1 MSAYVSAFEL
11 FSIGVGP
18 SSSHTVGPMRAAR
31 DFAVRLREGGLLS
44 RVARVECTLFGS
56 LGATGLGHGTPDAV
70 VAGLQG
76 LEPETVDP
84 AAVRAAWSD
93 WPAGAD
99 LMLAGEQAVPFAKD
113 DIAFAPRTR
122 LPGHPNALT
131 LIARDADGVV
141 VAEETYYSV
150 GGGFIRRDGAAAQ
163 VASHRFPL
171 TFASAEELLAE
182 CDERGITFAEA
193 ARLNEEA
200 LRTEAEVASGLD
212 AIWDAM
218 AACVNAG
225 LRTGGELPGM
235 LRVKR
240 RASAIR
246 EQLEAAEASGHRE
259 LPGEWLGAF
268 ALAVNEENAAGGR
281 VVTAPTNGAAGIVPA
296 VAMYWWRFLADSG
309 LGAGNAVTPYGELVG
324 SALLG
329 FGGAGRSPG
338 GPAGGPGGAPGSL
351 GEPGPAPGSLGEPG
365 SAPGSLGEP
374 GSAPGSLGEPGS
386 APGSLGE
393 PGSAPGSLGEPG
405 SAPGSLGEPGSSPRS
420 LSERGSAP
428 GSLGERGSSPRSL
441 SERGSSPRSLGE
453 RGSSPPSLSEP
464 GGRDE
469 APESISDEAV
479 AEANRRRGIRRF
491 LLTAT
496 ALGSLFKANASISG
510 AEGGCQAEV
519 GSACAMAAGGLTA
532 VMGGTNRQIENAAEI
547 AMEHHL
553 GLTCDPVG
561 GLVQIP
567 CIERNAIAASTA
579 VTAARLAL
587 RGDGSHYVSLDAV
600 VETMRQTGIDMSTKY
615 KETSEGGLAVNV
627 IEC

>member
-1 MSAYVSAFEL
+1 
-11 FSIGVGP
+11 
-18 SSSHTVGPMRAAR
+18 MRAAN
-31 DFAVRLREGGLLS
+31 DFAMRLREAGVLD
-44 RVARVECTLFGS
+44 RVGRVTCVLYGS
-56 LGATGLGHGTPDAV
+56 LGATGIGHGTPDAI

-76 LEPETVDP
+76 LVPETVDP
-84 AAVRAAWSD
+84 DAVRSAWSD
-93 WPAGAD
+93 WPDGRD
-99 LMLAGEQAVPFAKD
+99 LLLDGVHAVPFARGD
-113 DIAFAPRTR
+113 VVFEARTR
-122 LPGHPNALT
+122 LPGHPNAMTLT
-131 LIARDADGVV
+131 AWASATDGPPRAAAGASAVRATGAAFA
-141 VAEETYYSV
+141 AERVSVPEPVEGPSPLLHETYYSI
-150 GGGFIRRDGAAAQ
+150 GGGFIRREGEPPRVQ
-163 VASHRFPL
+163 SHAYPL
-171 TFASAEELLAE
+171 SFASAEELIAL
-182 CDERGITFAEA
+182 CDERGITIAEA
-193 ARLNEEA
+193 ARINEEA
-200 LRTEAEVASGLD
+200 LRSDEEIAEGLD

-218 AACVNAG
+218 AGCVEAG
-225 LRTGGELPGM
+225 LSAEGTLPGI
-235 LRVKR
+235 LQVKR
-240 RASAIR
+240 RAGSISL
-246 EQLEAAEASGHRE
+246 QLADAEATGHRE

-329 FGGAGRSPG
+329 FGAEQRSALAAGA
-338 GPAGGPGGAPGSL
+338 ADAV
-351 GEPGPAPGSLGEPG
+351 
-365 SAPGSLGEP
+365 
-374 GSAPGSLGEPGS
+374 
-386 APGSLGE
+386 
-393 PGSAPGSLGEPG
+393 
-405 SAPGSLGEPGSSPRS
+405 
-420 LSERGSAP
+420 
-428 GSLGERGSSPRSL
+428 
-441 SERGSSPRSLGE
+441 
-453 RGSSPPSLSEP
+453 
-464 GGRDE
+464 DE
-469 APESISDEAV
+469 ELI
-479 AEANRRRGIRRF
+479 AEANRRRGIRRY

-600 VETMRQTGIDMSTKY
+600 VETMRQTGIDMSHKY

>member
-1 MSAYVSAFEL
+1 VTAYVSAFDL

-18 SSSHTVGPMRAAR
+18 SSSHTVGPMRAGV
-31 DFAVRLREGGLLS
+31 DFADRLRAEGVLD
-44 RVARVECTLFGS
+44 RVARVRCELFGS

-76 LEPETVDP
+76 LHPETCDP
-84 AAVRAAWSD
+84 ADVRELWSR
-93 WPAGAD
+93 WPEGRD
-99 LMLAGEQAVPFAKD
+99 LLLAGERGIPFAKD
-113 DIAFAPRTR
+113 DMAFVPRTR
-122 LPGHPNALT
+122 LPGHPNAMT
-131 LIARDADGVV
+131 LHALDADGAAVL
-141 VAEETYYSV
+141 EQTYYSV
-150 GGGFIRRDGAAAQ
+150 GGGFIRRDGEEARVAAAPQ
-163 VASHRFPL
+163 PYPYD
-171 TFASAEELLAE
+171 TAEELLAL
-182 CDERGITFAEA
+182 CDETGMTIAEI
-193 ARLNEEA
+193 ARVNEMA
-200 LRTEAEVASGLD
+200 VRTEEQVAAGLD

-218 AACVNAG
+218 ASCVDAG
-225 LRTGGELPGM
+225 LHAEGTLPGI
-235 LRVKR
+235 LKVKR
-240 RASAIR
+240 RAGDIR
-246 EQLEAAEASGHRE
+246 QQLEAAEVEGHAV

-281 VVTAPTNGAAGIVPA
+281 VVTAPTNGAAGILPA

-309 LGAGNAVTPYGELVG
+309 LGVGNPVTPHGELVG

-329 FGGAGRSPG
+329 FRNEQAAL
-338 GPAGGPGGAPGSL
+338 PAG
-351 GEPGPAPGSLGEPG
+351 EPL
-365 SAPGSLGEP
+365 
-374 GSAPGSLGEPGS
+374 
-386 APGSLGE
+386 
-393 PGSAPGSLGEPG
+393 
-405 SAPGSLGEPGSSPRS
+405 
-420 LSERGSAP
+420 
-428 GSLGERGSSPRSL
+428 
-441 SERGSSPRSLGE
+441 
-453 RGSSPPSLSEP
+453 
-464 GGRDE
+464 DE
-469 APESISDEAV
+469 AAV

-532 VMGGTNRQIENAAEI
+532 VMGGTVRQIENAAEI

-553 GLTCDPVG
+553 GLTCDPIG

-587 RGDGSHYVSLDAV
+587 RGDGHHYVSLDAV
-600 VETMRQTGIDMSTKY
+600 VETMRQTGLDMSTKY

>member
-31 DFAVRLREGGLLS
+31 DFVERLRAGGTLTAT
-44 RVARVECTLFGS
+44 ARIACTLYGS
-56 LGATGLGHGTPDAV
+56 LGATGIGHGTPDAV

-76 LEPETVDP
+76 LEPDTVDP
-84 AAVRAAWSD
+84 DAVRSAWTGWPEAA
-93 WPAGAD
+93 
-99 LMLAGEQAVPFAKD
+99 MLALAGVHPVPFAKA
-113 DIAFAPRTR
+113 DITFAPRTR

-131 LIARDADGVV
+131 IEAYDAAGATIAT
-141 VAEETYYSV
+141 ETYYSV
-150 GGGFIRRDGAAAQ
+150 GGGFIRRDGEAPRVQA
-163 VASHRFPL
+163 RPFPL
-171 TFASAEELLAE
+171 DFDDADSLIAL
-182 CDERGITFAEA
+182 CDERGLTIAEA
-193 ARLNEEA
+193 ARINEGA
-200 LRTEAEVASGLD
+200 LRGDGEIAAGLD

-218 AACVNAG
+218 AASVEAG
-225 LRTGGELPGM
+225 LRGEGVLPGM

-240 RASAIR
+240 RAAAIR
-246 EQLEAAEASGHRE
+246 EQLEAAEAGGHRE

-268 ALAVNEENAAGGR
+268 ALAVNEQNAAGGR

-296 VAMYWWRFLADSG
+296 VGMYWWRFLADSG
-309 LGAGNAVTPYGELVG
+309 LGVGNAVTPHGELVG

-329 FGGAGRSPG
+329 FAGPSTGSGTGAF
-338 GPAGGPGGAPGSL
+338 GPII
-351 GEPGPAPGSLGEPG
+351 
-365 SAPGSLGEP
+365 
-374 GSAPGSLGEPGS
+374 
-386 APGSLGE
+386 
-393 PGSAPGSLGEPG
+393 
-405 SAPGSLGEPGSSPRS
+405 
-420 LSERGSAP
+420 
-428 GSLGERGSSPRSL
+428 
-441 SERGSSPRSLGE
+441 
-453 RGSSPPSLSEP
+453 
-464 GGRDE
+464 
-469 APESISDEAV
+469 PELVDDEAV
-479 AEANRRRGIRRF
+479 AEANRRRGIRRY

-532 VMGGTNRQIENAAEI
+532 VMGGTSRQIENAAEI

-587 RGDGSHYVSLDAV
+587 RGDGSHYVSLDTV

>member
-18 SSSHTVGPMRAAR
+18 SSSHTVGPMRAAL
-31 DFAVRLREGGLLS
+31 DFAVRLRELGLLD
-44 RVARVECTLFGS
+44 RVQRVTCTLYGS
-56 LGATGLGHGTPDAV
+56 LGATGIGHGTPDAV

-84 AAVRAAWSD
+84 DAVRAAWSA
-93 WPAGAD
+93 WPDGGVLAVAGSR
-99 LMLAGEQAVPFAKD
+99 GVPFAKS
-113 DIAFAPRTR
+113 DIVFAPRTR
-122 LPGHPNALT
+122 LPGHPNAMT
-131 LIARDADGVV
+131 IEAWETTDAGPVPVGGAVFRETGASMMPAAPVSDEGLVLR
-141 VAEETYYSV
+141 ETYYSI
-150 GGGFIRRDGAAAQ
+150 GGGFIRRDGDPSTSSGAEAGSGTEAGSG
-163 VASHRFPL
+163 ARARRARAYPL
-171 TFASAEELLAE
+171 DFSSADELLAL
-182 CDERGITFAEA
+182 CDERGITIAEA
-193 ARLNEEA
+193 ARINEET
-200 LRTEAEVASGLD
+200 LRTDDEIARGLD

-218 AACVNAG
+218 AGCVDAG
-225 LRTGGELPGM
+225 LRAEGLLPGV
-235 LRVKR
+235 LKVKR
-240 RASAIR
+240 RAGAIR
-246 EQLEAAEASGHRE
+246 GQLDEAESSGHRE

-329 FGGAGRSPG
+329 FGGAPQLAS
-338 GPAGGPGGAPGSL
+338 
-351 GEPGPAPGSLGEPG
+351 G
-365 SAPGSLGEP
+365 SALDDD
-374 GSAPGSLGEPGS
+374 L
-386 APGSLGE
+386 
-393 PGSAPGSLGEPG
+393 
-405 SAPGSLGEPGSSPRS
+405 
-420 LSERGSAP
+420 
-428 GSLGERGSSPRSL
+428 
-441 SERGSSPRSLGE
+441 
-453 RGSSPPSLSEP
+453 
-464 GGRDE
+464 
-469 APESISDEAV
+469 I

-567 CIERNAIAASTA
+567 CI
-579 VTAARLAL
+579 
-587 RGDGSHYVSLDAV
+587 
-600 VETMRQTGIDMSTKY
+600 
-615 KETSEGGLAVNV
+615 
-627 IEC
+627 

>member
-1 MSAYVSAFEL
+1 
-11 FSIGVGP
+11 
-18 SSSHTVGPMRAAR
+18 MRAAA
-31 DFAVRLREGGLLS
+31 DFAARLRS
-44 RVARVECTLFGS
+44 TRVLDDVASVSCALYGS
-56 LGATGLGHGTPDAV
+56 LGATGIGHGTPDAV

-84 AAVRAAWSD
+84 DAVRRAWSD
-93 WPAGAD
+93 WPDAGT
-99 LMLAGEQAVPFAKD
+99 LTLAGTHGIPFAKSD
-113 DIAFAPRTR
+113 VVLAPRTR
-122 LPGHPNALT
+122 LPGHPNAMT
-131 LIARDADGVV
+131 LFARDADGVLL
-141 VAEETYYSV
+141 ADETYYSV
-150 GGGFIRRDGAAAQ
+150 GGGFIRREGEAPRVAAVSVPFPFTDA
-163 VASHRFPL
+163 AS
-171 TFASAEELLAE
+171 LLAL
-182 CDERGITFAEA
+182 CDEHGITIAEA
-193 ARLNEEA
+193 ARRNEQA
-200 LRTEAEVASGLD
+200 LRSDEEIAAGLD
-212 AIWDAM
+212 RIWDAM
-218 AACVNAG
+218 AACVDAG
-225 LRTGGELPGM
+225 LHHDGVLPGI
-235 LRVKR
+235 LKVKR
-240 RASAIR
+240 RASVLRA
-246 EQLEAAEASGHRE
+246 QLEGIQAEGHRE

-281 VVTAPTNGAAGIVPA
+281 VVTAPTNGAAGILPA

-309 LGAGNAVTPYGELVG
+309 LGVGNAVTPHGELVG

-329 FGGAGRSPG
+329 FHGDAV
-338 GPAGGPGGAPGSL
+338 AP
-351 GEPGPAPGSLGEPG
+351 
-365 SAPGSLGEP
+365 
-374 GSAPGSLGEPGS
+374 
-386 APGSLGE
+386 
-393 PGSAPGSLGEPG
+393 
-405 SAPGSLGEPGSSPRS
+405 
-420 LSERGSAP
+420 
-428 GSLGERGSSPRSL
+428 
-441 SERGSSPRSLGE
+441 
-453 RGSSPPSLSEP
+453 
-464 GGRDE
+464 DE
-469 APESISDEAV
+469 AAEWDDARV

-496 ALGSLFKANASISG
+496 ALGSLFKNNASISG

-587 RGDGSHYVSLDAV
+587 RGDGTHYVSLDTV

>member
-1 MSAYVSAFEL
+1 MPTYAGRVTAYVSAFDL

-18 SSSHTVGPMRAAR
+18 SSSHTVGPMRAAL
-31 DFAVRLREGGLLS
+31 DFAQRLRAEGSLD
-44 RVARVECTLFGS
+44 RVARVGCTLFGS
-56 LGATGLGHGTPDAV
+56 LGATGIGHGTPDAV
-70 VAGLQG
+70 VAGLRG
-76 LEPETVDP
+76 LSPETCDP
-84 AAVRAAWSD
+84 AAVRSAWTD
-93 WPAGAD
+93 FPEGG
-99 LMLAGEQAVPFAKD
+99 MLALDGDHEVPFAKG
-113 DIAFAPRTR
+113 DIVFAPRTR
-122 LPGHPNALT
+122 LPGHPNAMT
-131 LIARDADGVV
+131 MTAWSADGAV

-150 GGGFIRRDGAAAQ
+150 GGGFIRRGGEEAKLAPAPLPYSYPDAA
-163 VASHRFPL
+163 S
-171 TFASAEELLAE
+171 LLAL
-182 CDERGITFAEA
+182 CDEHGLSIAEI
-193 ARLNEEA
+193 ARLNE
-200 LRTEAEVASGLD
+200 TAERSEEDVAAGLD

-218 AACVNAG
+218 AACVDAG
-225 LRTGGELPGM
+225 LHSDGVLPGI
-235 LRVKR
+235 LKVKR
-240 RASAIR
+240 RAGVIR
-246 EQLEAAEASGHRE
+246 AQLEEAESDGHRE

-281 VVTAPTNGAAGIVPA
+281 VVTAPTNGAAGILPA

-329 FGGAGRSPG
+329 FD
-338 GPAGGPGGAPGSL
+338 GSRAIDAAQADTE
-351 GEPGPAPGSLGEPG
+351 G
-365 SAPGSLGEP
+365 
-374 GSAPGSLGEPGS
+374 
-386 APGSLGE
+386 
-393 PGSAPGSLGEPG
+393 
-405 SAPGSLGEPGSSPRS
+405 
-420 LSERGSAP
+420 
-428 GSLGERGSSPRSL
+428 
-441 SERGSSPRSLGE
+441 
-453 RGSSPPSLSEP
+453 
-464 GGRDE
+464 D
-469 APESISDEAV
+469 DAV

-553 GLTCDPVG
+553 GLTCDPIG

>member
-1 MSAYVSAFEL
+1 MTAYVSAFDL

-18 SSSHTVGPMRAAR
+18 SSSHTVGPMKAGL
-31 DFAVRLREGGLLS
+31 DFVSRLRATGSLERTSKVSCSLY
-44 RVARVECTLFGS
+44 GS

-70 VAGLQG
+70 VAGLRG
-76 LEPETVDP
+76 LSPESCDP
-84 AAVRAAWSD
+84 DDVRRAWSD
-93 WPAGAD
+93 WPDGA
-99 LMLAGEQAVPFAKD
+99 LLELGGTHPLAFSKD
-113 DIAFAPRTR
+113 DISFEPRTR
-122 LPGHPNALT
+122 LPGHPNAMT
-131 LIARDADGVV
+131 LRAFGGDGVI
-141 VAEETYYSV
+141 AEETYYSV
-150 GGGFIRRDGAAAQ
+150 GGGFIRRDGEEARIGGQEFPFAYRDAAT
-163 VASHRFPL
+163 L
-171 TFASAEELLAE
+171 IGL
-182 CDERGITFAEA
+182 CDEHGLTIAELARRNEMSIRSEEKIA
-193 ARLNEEA
+193 A
-200 LRTEAEVASGLD
+200 GLD

-218 AACVNAG
+218 SGCVEAG
-225 LRTGGELPGM
+225 LHAEGTLPGI
-235 LRVKR
+235 LKVKR
-240 RASAIR
+240 RAAAIR
-246 EQLEAAEASGHRE
+246 EQLESSEADGHRE

-281 VVTAPTNGAAGIVPA
+281 VVTAPTNGAAGILPA

-329 FGGAGRSPG
+329 FDGSPVDV
-338 GPAGGPGGAPGSL
+338 AHIDDA
-351 GEPGPAPGSLGEPG
+351 
-365 SAPGSLGEP
+365 
-374 GSAPGSLGEPGS
+374 
-386 APGSLGE
+386 
-393 PGSAPGSLGEPG
+393 
-405 SAPGSLGEPGSSPRS
+405 
-420 LSERGSAP
+420 
-428 GSLGERGSSPRSL
+428 
-441 SERGSSPRSLGE
+441 
-453 RGSSPPSLSEP
+453 
-464 GGRDE
+464 DT
-469 APESISDEAV
+469 

-553 GLTCDPVG
+553 GLTCDPIG

-600 VETMRQTGIDMSTKY
+600 VETMRQTGLDMSTKY

>member
-18 SSSHTVGPMRAAR
+18 SSSHTVGPMRAAG
-31 DFAVRLREGGLLS
+31 DFAARLCASGVLE
-44 RVARVECTLFGS
+44 RVAHVTCSLFGS

-76 LEPETVDP
+76 LAPETVDP
-84 AAVRAAWSD
+84 DAVRAAWTDWAEGRELVLDGTHRVRFTKSD
-93 WPAGAD
+93 VV
-99 LMLAGEQAVPFAKD
+99 LV
-113 DIAFAPRTR
+113 PRTR
-122 LPGHPNALT
+122 LPGHPNAMT
-131 LIARDADGVV
+131 LRAFDVAGETLAD
-141 VAEETYYSV
+141 ETYYSV
-150 GGGFIRRDGAAAQ
+150 GGGFIRREGDPSTGSGTGRGEADPPAD
-163 VASHRFPL
+163 RFPIG
-171 TFASAEELLAE
+171 FATADELLAV
-182 CDERGITFAEA
+182 CDEHGITIAEA
-193 ARLNEEA
+193 ARINEQA
-200 LRTEAEVASGLD
+200 LRSEEEVAAGLDGIWNAMAGCLESGLH
-212 AIWDAM
+212 AE
-218 AACVNAG
+218 G
-225 LRTGGELPGM
+225 TLPGI

-240 RASAIR
+240 RAAGIR
-246 EQLEAAEASGHRE
+246 AQLEAGEAGGHRE

-281 VVTAPTNGAAGIVPA
+281 VVTAPTNGAAGILPA

-309 LGAGNAVTPYGELVG
+309 LGADNAVTPDGEPAAG
-324 SALLG
+324 ALLG
-329 FGGAGRSPG
+329 GDIDPLDQA
-338 GPAGGPGGAPGSL
+338 
-351 GEPGPAPGSLGEPG
+351 
-365 SAPGSLGEP
+365 
-374 GSAPGSLGEPGS
+374 
-386 APGSLGE
+386 
-393 PGSAPGSLGEPG
+393 
-405 SAPGSLGEPGSSPRS
+405 
-420 LSERGSAP
+420 
-428 GSLGERGSSPRSL
+428 
-441 SERGSSPRSLGE
+441 
-453 RGSSPPSLSEP
+453 
-464 GGRDE
+464 
-469 APESISDEAV
+469 IV

-553 GLTCDPVG
+553 GLTCDPVA

-587 RGDGSHYVSLDAV
+587 RGDGSHYVSLDTV

>member
-1 MSAYVSAFEL
+1 MSAYISAFEL

-18 SSSHTVGPMRAAR
+18 SSSHTVGPLRAAG
-31 DFAVRLREGGLLS
+31 DFVSRLDDAGVLD
-44 RVARVECTLFGS
+44 RVDHVTCELYGS
-56 LGATGLGHGTPDAV
+56 LGATGIGHGTPDAV

-76 LEPETVDP
+76 HVPETVDP
-84 AAVRAAWSD
+84 ALVRGAWTT
-93 WPAGAD
+93 WPDDAELSLGGRRGIRFSKAD
-99 LMLAGEQAVPFAKD
+99 VVLS
-113 DIAFAPRTR
+113 PRTR
-122 LPGHPNALT
+122 LPGHPNAMT
-131 LIARDADGVV
+131 LRATDAGGAVV
-141 VAEETYYSV
+141 GDETYYSV
-150 GGGFIRRDGAAAQ
+150 GGGFIRRDGEPPAVRAAE
-163 VASHRFPL
+163 FPL
-171 TFASAEELLAE
+171 DFARAEELLAV
-182 CDERGITFAEA
+182 CDERGISIAEA
-193 ARLNEEA
+193 ARLNEQA
-200 LRTEAEVASGLD
+200 LRGEEELAEGLD
-212 AIWDAM
+212 AIWAAM
-218 AACVNAG
+218 SSCVEAG
-225 LRTGGELPGM
+225 LRADGVLPGM
-235 LRVKR
+235 LRVRR
-240 RASAIR
+240 RAAAIR
-246 EQLEAAEASGHRE
+246 AQLEDAEAGGHRE

-281 VVTAPTNGAAGIVPA
+281 VVTAPTNGAAGILPA

-329 FGGAGRSPG
+329 FGAHG
-338 GPAGGPGGAPGSL
+338 
-351 GEPGPAPGSLGEPG
+351 
-365 SAPGSLGEP
+365 
-374 GSAPGSLGEPGS
+374 
-386 APGSLGE
+386 
-393 PGSAPGSLGEPG
+393 
-405 SAPGSLGEPGSSPRS
+405 
-420 LSERGSAP
+420 
-428 GSLGERGSSPRSL
+428 
-441 SERGSSPRSLGE
+441 
-453 RGSSPPSLSEP
+453 
-464 GGRDE
+464 GGRPGEGELADE
-469 APESISDEAV
+469 DAV
-479 AEANRRRGIRRF
+479 ADANRRRGIRRF

>member
-18 SSSHTVGPMRAAR
+18 SSSHTVGPMRAAL
-31 DFAVRLREGGLLS
+31 DFVARLRAENLLDG
-44 RVARVECTLFGS
+44 VARVTCTLYGS
-56 LGATGLGHGTPDAV
+56 LGATGIGHGTPDAI
-70 VAGLQG
+70 VAGLRGQA
-76 LEPETVDP
+76 PESVAP
-84 AAVRAAWSD
+84 EAVRSAWSGWTD
-93 WPAGAD
+93 GRD
-99 LMLAGEQAVPFAKD
+99 LVLAGVHAVPFSRA
-113 DIAFAPRTR
+113 DIAFEPRTR
-122 LPGHPNALT
+122 LPGHPNAMT
-131 LIARDADGVV
+131 LEAWTTSDAGPARSLAEAEPPVRETGAAFALAVPRRAAPADDAGLVLR
-141 VAEETYYSV
+141 ETYYSV
-150 GGGFIRRDGAAAQ
+150 GGGFIRRDGEPPRVQA
-163 VASHRFPL
+163 HGFP
-171 TFASAEELLAE
+171 FDFGSAEELLAL
-182 CDERGITFAEA
+182 CDEHGLTIAEL
-193 ARLNEEA
+193 ARRNEQA
-200 LRTEAEVASGLD
+200 LRTDEQIAAGLD

-218 AACVNAG
+218 AGCVEAG
-225 LRTGGELPGM
+225 LHADGVLPGM
-235 LRVKR
+235 LQVKR
-240 RASAIR
+240 RAGAIR
-246 EQLEAAEASGHRE
+246 AQLDDAEAEGRRE

-268 ALAVNEENAAGGR
+268 ALAVNEENASGGR

-296 VAMYWWRFLADSG
+296 VAMYWWRFMADSG

-329 FGGAGRSPG
+329 FGGQVAPVADAGED
-338 GPAGGPGGAPGSL
+338 
-351 GEPGPAPGSLGEPG
+351 EPL
-365 SAPGSLGEP
+365 
-374 GSAPGSLGEPGS
+374 
-386 APGSLGE
+386 
-393 PGSAPGSLGEPG
+393 
-405 SAPGSLGEPGSSPRS
+405 
-420 LSERGSAP
+420 
-428 GSLGERGSSPRSL
+428 
-441 SERGSSPRSLGE
+441 
-453 RGSSPPSLSEP
+453 
-464 GGRDE
+464 
-469 APESISDEAV
+469 V
-479 AEANRRRGIRRF
+479 AEANRRRGIRRY

-532 VMGGTNRQIENAAEI
+532 VMGGTTRQIENAAEI

-587 RGDGSHYVSLDAV
+587 RGDGSHYVSLDTV